1 MDFRGLKTTV
11 TRPSSE
17 MSSAR
22 GLEQLAWLMDR
33 AFRIPGTPIRVGLD
47 SIIGLVPGG
56 GDVVMGV
63 VQAGIV
69 LIAMFQYR
77 VPRAVA
83 LRMAANVL
91 LDVGIGAIPFV
102 GDAFDIFFKAN
113 TRNLNLLRE
122 VEQSRSQQQTYSS
135 TSSLVYLLLIAA
147 VFLLILCLM
156 LIGLVSV
163 VVWIIKH

>member
-1 MDFRGLKTTV
+1 MG
-11 TRPSSE
+11 
-17 MSSAR
+17 
-22 GLEQLAWLMDR
+22 
-33 AFRIPGTPIRVGLD
+33 
-47 SIIGLVPGG
+47 II
-56 GDVVMGV
+56 
-63 VQAGIV
+63 QAGIV
-69 LIAMFQYR
+69 LVAMFHYR

-122 VEQSRSQQQTYSS
+122 VEQTRAQQQTYSS
-135 TSSLVYLLLIAA
+135 TSSLFYLLLIAGG
-147 VFLLILCLM
+147 FLLVLGLM